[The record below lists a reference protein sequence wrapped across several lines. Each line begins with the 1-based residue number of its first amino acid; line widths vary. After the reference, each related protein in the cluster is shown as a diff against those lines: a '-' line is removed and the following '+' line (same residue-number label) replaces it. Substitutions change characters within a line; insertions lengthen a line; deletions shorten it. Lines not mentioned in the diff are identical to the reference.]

1 MSKRRRLK
9 KRMTLKEKF
18 EMLKAM
24 GKKVIIYF
32 DMDGVLA
39 EWEVGCTYEK
49 TWEPHYFL
57 YRDLEK
63 SVRDAVLLLMEAG
76 FECSALSA
84 AYEEGTARED
94 KSNWLDNSGLKDM
107 PRLFVPCGRNKADF
121 VEPDKDTVCIL
132 LDDYNF
138 NLTAWDTT
146 KKNDA
151 KFMAI
156 KFLNG
161 INGGSDTWKGRTIH
175 HRSDG
180 ETIAHTLADFAVM
193 S

>member
-1 MSKRRRLK
+1 
-9 KRMTLKEKF
+9 MTLNEKF
-18 EMLKAM
+18 EMMKAM
-24 GKKVIIYF
+24 GKEVVIYC

-63 SVRDAVLLLMEAG
+63 SVRDALLLLMAAG
-76 FECSALSA
+76 FKCSALSA

-94 KSNWLDNSGLKDM
+94 KDNWLNNNGLEKM

-121 VEPDKDTVCIL
+121 IEAEEGVTYIL

-138 NLTAWDTT
+138 NLNAWAETE
-146 KKNDA
+146 KNGA
-151 KFMAI
+151 NFIAV

-161 INGGSDTWKGRTIH
+161 INGGSDAWNGRTIH
-175 HRSDG
+175 HRSSS
-180 ETIAHTLADFAVM
+180 EIIAQALADIAVM

>member
-1 MSKRRRLK
+1 
-9 KRMTLKEKF
+9 MTLKEKF
-18 EMLKAM
+18 EMLMAL
-24 GKKVIIYF
+24 GKDVFIYC

-39 EWEVGCTYEK
+39 EWEVGCPYEK
-49 TWEPHYFL
+49 TWEPGYFL

-63 SVRDAVLLLMEAG
+63 SVRDALLMLMEAG

-84 AYEEGTARED
+84 AYEEGTARKD
-94 KSNWLDNSGLKDM
+94 KDNWLNNNGLSKM

-121 VEPDKDTVCIL
+121 IEAKEGITYIL

-138 NLTAWDTT
+138 NLLNWEATG
-146 KKNDA
+146 KNGA
-151 KFMAI
+151 KFIAV

-161 INGGSDTWKGRTIH
+161 INGGSNIWDGRTIY
-175 HRSDG
+175 HRSRA
-180 ETIAHTLADFAVM
+180 EIIAHTLADIAIM

>member
-1 MSKRRRLK
+1 
-9 KRMTLKEKF
+9 MTLKEKF
-18 EMLKAM
+18 EMLKTL
-24 GKKVIIYF
+24 GKEVVIYC

-63 SVRDAVLLLMEAG
+63 SIRDAMILLMEAG
-76 FECSALSA
+76 FKCSALSA

-94 KSNWLDNSGLKDM
+94 KDNWLNNNGLSKM
-107 PRLFVPCGRNKADF
+107 PRMFVPCGRNKADF
-121 VEPDKDTVCIL
+121 VDAKEGVTYIL

-138 NLTAWDTT
+138 NLTGWENA
-146 KKNDA
+146 KKNGA
-151 KFMAI
+151 KFIAV

-161 INGGSDTWKGRTIH
+161 INGTSGEWDGRTICN
-175 HRSDG
+175 RSSG
-180 ETIAHTLADFAVM
+180 EIIAHTLADIAVM
-193 S
+193 N

>member
-1 MSKRRRLK
+1 
-9 KRMTLKEKF
+9 MTLKEKF
-18 EMLKAM
+18 EMMKSL
-24 GKKVIIYF
+24 GKDVVIYC

-39 EWEVGCTYEK
+39 EWERGCTYER

-63 SVRDAVLLLMEAG
+63 SMRDALLLLMDAG
-76 FECSALSA
+76 FKCSALSA

-94 KSNWLDNSGLKDM
+94 KSNWLDNNGLEKL

-121 VEPDKDTVCIL
+121 IDAEDGVTYIL

-138 NLTAWDTT
+138 NLTGWDGIQ
-146 KKNDA
+146 KNGG
-151 KFMAI
+151 KFVAV

-161 INGGSDTWKGRTIH
+161 INGGSDVWKGKTVY
-175 HRSDG
+175 HRSNG
-180 ETIAHTLADFAVM
+180 ETIAHALADIAVL

>member
-1 MSKRRRLK
+1 
-9 KRMTLKEKF
+9 MTLKEKF

-24 GKKVIIYF
+24 GKEVIIYC

-39 EWEVGCTYEK
+39 EWEVGCTYER

-63 SVRDAVLLLMEAG
+63 SVKDALLLLMEAG
-76 FECSALSA
+76 FTCSALSA

-94 KSNWLDNSGLKDM
+94 KFNWLNNNGLEKL
-107 PRLFVPCGRNKADF
+107 PRLFVPCGHNKADF
-121 VEPDKDTVCIL
+121 IDAKPGVTYIL

-138 NLTAWDTT
+138 NLNAWAETE
-146 KKNDA
+146 KNGG
-151 KFMAI
+151 KFIAV

-161 INGGSDTWKGRTIH
+161 INGGTDAWNGRTVH
-175 HRSDG
+175 HRSSG
-180 ETIAHTLADFAVM
+180 EVIANALADIAVM